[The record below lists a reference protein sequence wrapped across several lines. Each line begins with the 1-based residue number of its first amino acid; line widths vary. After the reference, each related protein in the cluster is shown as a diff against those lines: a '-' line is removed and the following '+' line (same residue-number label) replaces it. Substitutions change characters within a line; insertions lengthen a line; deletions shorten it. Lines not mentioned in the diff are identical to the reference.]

1 MSYGV
6 TLLDTN
12 GVRRAMLSVVFLMAM
27 LLVAQPALAS
37 CPPPETAQDMAR
49 REDVAATGV
58 VSSFVPLGFIFAAN
72 RVYKGDLPAH
82 VLIVGQFRPEG
93 RGTPLFVVMRYHL
106 PGVYSMAACDGRP
119 MSLASLSAL
128 GDGRPPSADLPLA
141 AIGGGLVVL
150 FLLLIA
156 RRSRGK
162 PAAPAAATA
171 Y

>member
-1 MSYGV
+1 
-6 TLLDTN
+6 
-12 GVRRAMLSVVFLMAM
+12 MLSLVFVMAM

-58 VSSFVPLGFIFAAN
+58 VSSFVPLGFIFAAD

-82 VLIVGQFRPEG
+82 VLVVGQYRPDE
-93 RGTPLFVVMRYHL
+93 RGAPLFVVMRYHL
-106 PGVYSMAACDGRP
+106 PGIYSMASCDGRP
-119 MSLASLSAL
+119 LPLASLGAL

-141 AIGGGLVVL
+141 AIGGGIVVL
-150 FLLLIA
+150 LLLLIA
-156 RRSRGK
+156 RRSREK

>member
-58 VSSFVPLGFIFAAN
+58 VSSFVPLGFIFAAD